1 MNTLADAIPVNAL
14 EVEHSKELFHI
25 MFGFRTPNGKHVK
38 TVYAAISPSGA
49 KKALQLLSQEVADYE
64 KDYGPIK
71 DGDWTTTN
79 KPEPKPVENSSQQY
93 TS

>member
-1 MNTLADAIPVNAL
+1 MLPDVIPVNML
-14 EVEHSKELFHI
+14 EVEHSKELFYI
-25 MFGFRTPNGKHVK
+25 MLGFRASNGKPIK
-38 TVYAAISPSGA
+38 TVHAAISPSGA

-64 KDYGPIK
+64 KDFGPIK

-79 KPEPKPVENSSQQY
+79 EPAKPAENSSQQY